1 MNIYT
6 KGGDKGT
13 TSLSIQKMSPSQMT
27 AFSWWEPL
35 MN

>member
-6 KGGDKGT
+6 KGGDKERQA
-13 TSLSIQKMSPSQMT
+13 LSIKKMSPSQMT